1 MPCCCSSNIKA
12 AKILGIILAVIYGL
26 GIVWDF
32 TKFSKGISNE
42 VIFSLITGFLGLASA
57 SILAYGGFSRSS
69 KAMQI
74 YIYSTI
80 FMIILSIAGAVWVIV
95 AYLNLGNS
103 VNLSKFQILANQK
116 TCNQYRGT
124 SNYQVC
130 LDLVDDEF
138 DKIDEALITAG
149 PIGLI
154 VVVVIAVL
162 SILFD
167 IWTIFVAKNAKKE
180 IEAEM

>member
-1 MPCCCSSNIKA
+1 
-12 AKILGIILAVIYGL
+12 
-26 GIVWDF
+26 
-32 TKFSKGISNE
+32 
-42 VIFSLITGFLGLASA
+42 
-57 SILAYGGFSRSS
+57 
-69 KAMQI
+69 
-74 YIYSTI
+74 
-80 FMIILSIAGAVWVIV
+80 MIILFIAGAVWVV
-95 AYLNLGNS
+95 VEFFNLSNS
-103 VNLSKFQILANQK
+103 VNLSKLQEQANQK

-130 LDLVDDEF
+130 LDLVD
-138 DKIDEALITAG
+138 G

-154 VVVVIAVL
+154 VIVVSAVL

>member
-1 MPCCCSSNIKA
+1 MPCCCASNIKA

-32 TKFSKGISNE
+32 RKISKGISNE
-42 VIFSLITGFLGLASA
+42 VIFSLITGFLGLAST
-57 SILAYGGFSRSS
+57 SILAYGGFTRNS

-80 FMIILSIAGAVWVIV
+80 FMIILFIAGAVWGIV
-95 AYLNLGNS
+95 EFFNLGNS
-103 VNLSKFQILANQK
+103 DEFASVKKEAINEACSF
-116 TCNQYRGT
+116 YRGT
-124 SNYQVC
+124 SDHQFC
-130 LDLVDDEF
+130 LDTVNNTINDVV
-138 DKIDEALITAG
+138 KTAG
-149 PIGLI
+149 STTLVIG
-154 VVVVIAVL
+154 VVIAVL

>member
-1 MPCCCSSNIKA
+1 
-12 AKILGIILAVIYGL
+12 
-26 GIVWDF
+26 
-32 TKFSKGISNE
+32 
-42 VIFSLITGFLGLASA
+42 
-57 SILAYGGFSRSS
+57 
-69 KAMQI
+69 
-74 YIYSTI
+74 
-80 FMIILSIAGAVWVIV
+80 MIILSIAGAVWVIV

-103 VNLSKFQILANQK
+103 VNLSKFQFQEQANQK

-130 LDLVDDEF
+130 LDLVDDKF
-138 DKIDEALITAG
+138 DKIDEALITTG

>member
-1 MPCCCSSNIKA
+1 
-12 AKILGIILAVIYGL
+12 
-26 GIVWDF
+26 
-32 TKFSKGISNE
+32 
-42 VIFSLITGFLGLASA
+42 
-57 SILAYGGFSRSS
+57 
-69 KAMQI
+69 
-74 YIYSTI
+74 
-80 FMIILSIAGAVWVIV
+80 MIILSIAGAVWVIV